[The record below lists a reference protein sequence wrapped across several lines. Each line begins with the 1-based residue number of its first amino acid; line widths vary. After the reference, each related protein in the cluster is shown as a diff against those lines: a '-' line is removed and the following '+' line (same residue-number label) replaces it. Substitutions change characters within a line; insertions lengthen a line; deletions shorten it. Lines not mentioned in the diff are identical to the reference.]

1 MRNIFAK
8 TIITGLIAAALLFL
22 PSCGKDEDKGIRIA
36 EQYGIAYAPLQIMKE
51 LKRIGKRLPG
61 VQVTY
66 KQFGGPTPIREA
78 MVAGEIDFG
87 FMGPAP
93 VLVGIDNGM
102 EWKYATGISGN
113 EVALVTDKAGIK
125 TLKDFTKDDRI
136 ALLSPGSTQHILL
149 CIAANKVFNDPSY
162 FDNRIVSLSHP
173 DAMDALMS
181 DTEISAHFATPPY
194 LMEELKQGMHV
205 VITGEEIMGGPF
217 TFITGVSQVAF
228 YEKHREYYRAIL
240 SSLEEAINYINDN
253 MEEAASLLSGI
264 YGIPEDELIEQM
276 TYNGTIYSMELKGL
290 QKLADEMYH
299 IKMLKTPI
307 KIEDVTIHDE
317 G

>member
-1 MRNIFAK
+1 MRKLFVA
-8 TIITGLIAAALLFL
+8 IIIIGSLLVV
-22 PSCGKDEDKGIRIA
+22 SCGKSEDKGIRIA

-51 LKRIGKRLPG
+51 LKLIEKALPG
-61 VQVTY
+61 VKVTY
-66 KQFGGPTPIREA
+66 KQFGGPAPIREA

-102 EWKYATGISGN
+102 EWKYATAISSN
-113 EVALVTDKAGIK
+113 EVALVTDKERIK

-149 CIAANKVFNDPSY
+149 CIAANQVFNDPLY
-162 FDNRIVSLSHP
+162 FDNQIVSLSHP

-194 LMEELKQGMHV
+194 LMEELKKGMHV
-205 VITGEEIMGGPF
+205 VITGEEIMGEPF
-217 TFITGVSQVAF
+217 TFITGVSQISF
-228 YEKHREYYRAIL
+228 YENHKDYYRAIL
-240 SSLEEAINYINDN
+240 IALSEAISYINNN
-253 MEEAASLLSGI
+253 MEEAATILSSI
-264 YGIPEDELIEQM
+264 YKIPEDELIEQM

-290 QKLADEMYH
+290 QKLADEMYD
-299 IKMLKTPI
+299 IKMLKTPVN
-307 KIEDVTIHDE
+307 IEDVTIHDE
-317 G
+317 R

>member
-1 MRNIFAK
+1 MRKLFVV
-8 TIITGLIAAALLFL
+8 IIIIGSLLVV
-22 PSCGKDEDKGIRIA
+22 SCGKNEDKGIRIA

-51 LKRIGKRLPG
+51 LKLIEKALPG
-61 VQVTY
+61 IKVTY

-102 EWKYATGISGN
+102 EWKYATAISSN
-113 EVALVTDKAGIK
+113 EVALVTDKERIK
-125 TLKDFTKDDRI
+125 TLKDFKKDDRI

-149 CIAANKVFNDPSY
+149 CIAANQVFNDPLY
-162 FDNRIVSLSHP
+162 FDNQIVSLSHP

-194 LMEELKQGMHV
+194 LMEELKKGMHV
-205 VITGEEIMGGPF
+205 VITGEEIMGEPF
-217 TFITGVSQVAF
+217 TFITGVSQISF
-228 YEKHREYYRAIL
+228 YENHKDYYRAIL
-240 SSLEEAINYINDN
+240 IALSEAISYINNN
-253 MEEAASLLSGI
+253 MEEAATILSSI
-264 YGIPEDELIEQM
+264 YKIPEDELIEQM

-290 QKLADEMYH
+290 QKLADEMYD
-299 IKMLKTPI
+299 IKMLKTPVN
-307 KIEDVTIHDE
+307 IEDVTIHDE
-317 G
+317 R